1 MPYNYE
7 FISRI
12 NNESMTLDFINDE
25 IKELFNETNSPN
37 HWACNMYETI
47 VDLAISIS
55 ANVKDN
61 FSHDVVEEVLKRIP
75 NKDPEFV
82 NDKQKIVD
90 FFKKYKFR
98 CSWSASSRNRN

>member
-7 FISRI
+7 FITRSNNQSVSLDDI
-12 NNESMTLDFINDE
+12 NEE
-25 IKELFNETNSPN
+25 IKQQFKEDNIPD

-61 FSHDVVEEVLKRIP
+61 FSHQDVEEVFKRIP
-75 NKDPEFV
+75 SNDPEFI
-82 NDKQKIVD
+82 DGKQKIVD
-90 FFKKYKFR
+90 FFKKYRFG
-98 CSWSASSRNRN
+98 CSWSASFRNRN